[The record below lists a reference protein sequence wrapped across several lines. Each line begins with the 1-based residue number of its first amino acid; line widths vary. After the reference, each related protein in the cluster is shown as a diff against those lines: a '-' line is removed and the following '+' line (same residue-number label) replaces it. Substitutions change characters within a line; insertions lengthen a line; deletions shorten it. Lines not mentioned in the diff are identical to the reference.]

1 MCRLISYL
9 KTNKYEFLLAAGA
22 AATMQFVRY
31 SYFPVYLFFLVVFF
45 TAFYVY
51 KLKIKFDILNFVPM
65 FFYVSLALISLLL
78 LNVSLDKD
86 KAIIGVINAFVF
98 PAIFYIFLISC
109 NEDCILKTEK
119 IWLFLLAIAS
129 VVCIFEFLYY
139 IAFKSFRER
148 TISIFFNPNTFA
160 FFLVMVYPL
169 VINKLEDEKSKLLI
183 SLLIFTEILLSG
195 SRTGF
200 VVYIFEFFLINIYL
214 IRKNILTVFL
224 ALAGILTIFLPKILY
239 RIPKLGDITNP
250 KTAVGQR
257 VFVIEFVLKYFSHRS
272 LFEGIGAG
280 QFDLFFRKLKAPG
293 IVALHSAHNLFLNA
307 LIEYGIIGYMILV
320 FIVYFSIFLSAYN
333 FFKHK
338 EEYDRNILIGFIL
351 ITIFQMF
358 DMAEITNS
366 RMLLINMLYTFYLF
380 LPIYRFKRWRAI
392 DGECI

>member
-1 MCRLISYL
+1 MYRLISYL
-9 KTNKYEFLLAAGA
+9 KTNKYELLLGA
-22 AATMQFVRY
+22 STAVCLQFVRY
-31 SYFPVYLFFLVVFF
+31 SYIPVYLFLLALFF
-45 TAFYVY
+45 ISFYVY
-51 KLKIKFDILNFVPM
+51 KPKMRFDILNFVPM

-86 KAIIGVINAFVF
+86 KAIIGVINAFIF

-109 NEDCILKTEK
+109 NEDCILKIEK

-129 VVCIFEFLYY
+129 VVCSFEFLYY
-139 IAFKSFRER
+139 IAFKTFRER

-169 VINKLEDEKSKLLI
+169 VINKLKDEKSKLLV
-183 SLLIFTEILLSG
+183 SFLIFIEILLSG

-214 IRKNILTVFL
+214 IRKNILKVFL
-224 ALAGILTIFLPKILY
+224 AVAGILTIFLPKILY
-239 RIPKLGDITNP
+239 RIPSLSDVTNP

-257 VFVIEFVLKYFSHRS
+257 VFVIEFVLRYFSHRS

-280 QFDLFFRKLKAPG
+280 QFELFFRKLKAPG

-320 FIVYFSIFLSAYN
+320 FIVYFSVFLSAYN

>member
-1 MCRLISYL
+1 M
-9 KTNKYEFLLAAGA
+9 KTNKYEFLVAAGV
-22 AATMQFVRY
+22 ATTVQFVRY
-31 SYFPVYLFFLVVFF
+31 SYIPVYLFLLALFF
-45 TAFYVY
+45 ISFYIY
-51 KLKIKFDILNFVPM
+51 KPKIRFDALNFVPM

-78 LNVSLDKD
+78 LNVSLNKD
-86 KAIIGVINAFVF
+86 KAIIGIINAFVF
-98 PAIFYIFLISC
+98 PALFYVFLISC
-109 NEDCILKTEK
+109 NGNFILKIEK

-139 IAFKSFRER
+139 IAFKSLRER

-169 VINKLEDEKSKLLI
+169 VINKLKDEKSKLLV
-183 SLLIFTEILLSG
+183 SFLIFIEILLSG

-214 IRKNILTVFL
+214 IRKNILKVFL
-224 ALAGILTIFLPKILY
+224 AVAGILTIFLPKILY
-239 RIPKLGDITNP
+239 RIPSLSDVTNP

-257 VFVIEFVLKYFSHRS
+257 VFVIEFVLRYFSHRS

-280 QFDLFFRKLKAPG
+280 QFELFFRKLKAPG
-293 IVALHSAHNLFLNA
+293 LVALHSAHNLFLNA

-320 FIVYFSIFLSAYN
+320 FIVYFSVFLSAYN

-338 EEYDRNILIGFIL
+338 EEYDRNIFIGFIL

-392 DGECI
+392 DGKYF

>member
-1 MCRLISYL
+1 MYRLNSYL
-9 KTNKYEFLLAAGA
+9 KTNKYEFLVAAGV
-22 AATMQFVRY
+22 ATTVQFVRY
-31 SYFPVYLFFLVVFF
+31 SYIPVYLFLLALFF
-45 TAFYVY
+45 ISFYIY
-51 KLKIKFDILNFVPM
+51 KPKIRFDALNFVPM

-78 LNVSLDKD
+78 LNVSLNKD
-86 KAIIGVINAFVF
+86 KAIIGIINAFVF
-98 PAIFYIFLISC
+98 PALFYVFLISC
-109 NEDCILKTEK
+109 NGNFILKIEK

-139 IAFKSFRER
+139 IAFKSLRER

-169 VINKLEDEKSKLLI
+169 VINKLKDEKSKLLV
-183 SLLIFTEILLSG
+183 SFLIFIEILLSG

-214 IRKNILTVFL
+214 IRKNILKVFL
-224 ALAGILTIFLPKILY
+224 AVAGILTIFLPKILY
-239 RIPKLGDITNP
+239 RIPSLSDVTNP

-257 VFVIEFVLKYFSHRS
+257 VFVIEFVLRYFSHRS

-280 QFDLFFRKLKAPG
+280 QFELFFRKLKAPG
-293 IVALHSAHNLFLNA
+293 LVALHSAHNLFLNA

-320 FIVYFSIFLSAYN
+320 FIVYFSVFLSAYN

-338 EEYDRNILIGFIL
+338 EEYDRNIFIGFIL

-392 DGECI
+392 DGKYF

>member
-1 MCRLISYL
+1 L
-9 KTNKYEFLLAAGA
+9 KTNKYEFLVAAGV
-22 AATMQFVRY
+22 ATTVQFVRY
-31 SYFPVYLFFLVVFF
+31 SYIPVYLFLLALFF
-45 TAFYVY
+45 ISFYIY
-51 KLKIKFDILNFVPM
+51 KPKIRFDALNFVPM

-78 LNVSLDKD
+78 LNVSLNKD
-86 KAIIGVINAFVF
+86 KAIIGIINAFVF
-98 PAIFYIFLISC
+98 PALFYVFLISC
-109 NEDCILKTEK
+109 NGNFILKIEK

-139 IAFKSFRER
+139 IAFKSLRER

-169 VINKLEDEKSKLLI
+169 VINKLKDEKSKLLV
-183 SLLIFTEILLSG
+183 SFLIFIEILLSG

-214 IRKNILTVFL
+214 IRKNILKVFL
-224 ALAGILTIFLPKILY
+224 AVAGILTIFLPKILY
-239 RIPKLGDITNP
+239 RIPSLSDVTNP

-257 VFVIEFVLKYFSHRS
+257 VFVIEFVLRYFSHRS

-280 QFDLFFRKLKAPG
+280 QFELFFRKLKAPG

-320 FIVYFSIFLSAYN
+320 FIVYFSVFLSAYN

-392 DGECI
+392 DGKYV

>member
-1 MCRLISYL
+1 MYRLNSYL
-9 KTNKYEFLLAAGA
+9 KTNKYEFLVAAGV
-22 AATMQFVRY
+22 ATTVQFVRY
-31 SYFPVYLFFLVVFF
+31 SYIPVYLFLLALFF
-45 TAFYVY
+45 ISFYIY
-51 KLKIKFDILNFVPM
+51 KPKIRFDILNFVPM

-78 LNVSLDKD
+78 LNVSLNKD
-86 KAIIGVINAFVF
+86 KAIIGIINAFVF
-98 PAIFYIFLISC
+98 PALFYVFLISC
-109 NEDCILKTEK
+109 NENFILKIEK

-139 IAFKSFRER
+139 IAFKSLRER

-169 VINKLEDEKSKLLI
+169 VVNKLKDEKSKLLI
-183 SLLIFTEILLSG
+183 SLLIFTEVLLSG

-214 IRKNILTVFL
+214 IKKNILKVFL
-224 ALAGILTIFLPKILY
+224 AVAGILIIFLPKILY
-239 RIPKLGDITNP
+239 RIPSINDVTNP

-257 VFVIEFVLKYFSHRS
+257 VFVIEFVLRYFSHRS

-280 QFDLFFRKLKAPG
+280 QFELFFRKLKAPG
-293 IVALHSAHNLFLNA
+293 IVALHSAHNLFLNV

-320 FIVYFSIFLSAYN
+320 FIVYFSVFLSAYN

-380 LPIYRFKRWRAI
+380 LPIYRLKRWRAI
-392 DGECI
+392 DGKYI